1 MRLAPVASIVLL
13 LIAPA
18 KASAATFPTRPPGS
32 PDVYVCTAAAQ
43 VVKIYG
49 ATGAKTLFANGTGS
63 FDDCVVGPDGDPYI
77 ANGLLP
83 EYRIA
88 RVRG

>member
-1 MRLAPVASIVLL
+1 M
-13 LIAPA
+13 
-18 KASAATFPTRPPGS
+18 
-32 PDVYVCTAAAQ
+32 YVCTAAAQ